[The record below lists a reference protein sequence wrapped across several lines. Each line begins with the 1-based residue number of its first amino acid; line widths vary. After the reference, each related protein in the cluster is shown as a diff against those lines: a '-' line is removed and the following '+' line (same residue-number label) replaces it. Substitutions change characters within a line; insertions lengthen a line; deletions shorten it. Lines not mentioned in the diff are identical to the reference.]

1 MTPEEFEAA
10 VERAIKGLPRVFR
23 SRLRNVAV
31 IIRVRPTAEQR
42 RRFGPGLLG
51 LYEGVPATERGAA
64 DGGLMPDKITLFRE
78 NLQAGAR
85 DGAETEERVRHTLM
99 HEIAHHF
106 GMDDD
111 ELREKGLY

>member
-1 MTPEEFEAA
+1 MTPEEFEAE
-10 VERAIKGLPRVFR
+10 VERAVKSLPRAFR
-23 SRLRNVAV
+23 DRLANVAV
-31 IIRVRPTAEQR
+31 VVKARPTAEQR

-78 NLQAGAR
+78 SLEEGAG
-85 DGAETEERVRHTLM
+85 GAGGTAGRVRRTLM